1 MTETNSRAASER
13 TILITGAN
21 GGIGSAIARRAARE
35 GYSVA
40 LHFRSEAAQAE
51 DVRVE
56 IAATGVAA
64 TCIRADLSTAAG
76 ASELFTRF
84 FAWRPRLDA
93 LVNNA
98 GTIRHQS
105 RFEDIDAERLDLIVR
120 ANFYSTFWCAQHA
133 VRHMAYRHGGAG
145 GAIVNISSIAAQLGA
160 PLEYVDYAASKAAIE
175 AMTIG
180 LSKEVASEGIRV
192 NCVRPGT
199 IDTPIHTLGGEPGR
213 VKRVAGTIPMGR
225 GGEPGEVAE
234 AVLWLASDA
243 ASYVTGAILP
253 VSGGK

>member
-1 MTETNSRAASER
+1 MTEKNDRAASER
-13 TILITGAN
+13 TILITGAS

-40 LHFRSEAAQAE
+40 LHFRNDAARAE
-51 DVRVE
+51 QVRDE
-56 IAATGVAA
+56 LAARNVAA

-76 ASELFTRF
+76 ASELFAQF

-98 GTIRHQS
+98 GTIRQQS
-105 RFEDIDAERLDLIVR
+105 RFEDIDAERLDLITR
-120 ANFYSTFWCAQHA
+120 ANFYSAFWCAQYA
-133 VRHMAYRHGGAG
+133 VHHMASRHGGVG

-180 LSKEVASEGIRV
+180 LSKEVAGDGIRV

-199 IDTPIHTLGGEPGR
+199 IDTPIHALGGEPGR
-213 VKRVAGTIPMGR
+213 VSRVAATIPMGR
-225 GGEPGEVAE
+225 GGEPDEVAE
-234 AVLWLASDA
+234 AVVWLISDA